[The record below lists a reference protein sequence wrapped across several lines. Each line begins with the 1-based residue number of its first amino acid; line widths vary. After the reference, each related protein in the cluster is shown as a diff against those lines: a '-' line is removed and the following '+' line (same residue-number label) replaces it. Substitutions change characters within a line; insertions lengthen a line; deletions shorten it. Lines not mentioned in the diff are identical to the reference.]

1 MPELLIS
8 EITRMADGFCV
19 IGLMPTQAGFC
30 SLRPMPRVGFA
41 WRPFPYR
48 RADRVA
54 FELSL
59 IPLAAP
65 HLEDRQAANHTRLGA
80 ASEAELVDSLKRAEV
95 AAAARELFGCN
106 VRPNPRRGPGIYVD
120 PEEGSR
126 SICGCVIE
134 NISFAFNFYPQ
145 RNIRA
150 SVRLESGDRLD
161 SLPWVDH
168 DWLRFADH
176 LGKVSQGTAN
186 VRQRLQT
193 FFNRRIREHLLSS
206 SAPFA
211 RIGLTRPGDD
221 GRCWLMLDSVFPLP
235 RKKWLEEFD

>member
-19 IGLMPTQAGFC
+19 IGLMPTPTGFC
-30 SLRPMPRVGFA
+30 SLRPMPRLGFA

-54 FELSL
+54 FELAL
-59 IPLAAP
+59 VPLAAP
-65 HLEDRQAANHTRLGA
+65 HLEDRQAASHSRLGTV
-80 ASEAELVDSLKRAEV
+80 SEAELVDCLKRAEV
-95 AAAARELFGCN
+95 ASAARELFGCPI
-106 VRPNPRRGPGIYVD
+106 RPNPRRGPGLHVE

-126 SICGCVIE
+126 SICGCAVE

-150 SVRLESGDRLD
+150 SLRLESGDRLD

-176 LGKVSQGTAN
+176 LWKVSQGTAN